1 MTSECIRLFSERRER
16 LGDRMSSMETR
27 KAVLPIDRILG
38 QKNAL
43 EEALRFEEYYLRF
56 KLESEAWLSR
66 ADQERLAKLKT
77 RLQLFLRRLLFI
89 YPEISL

>member
-1 MTSECIRLFSERRER
+1 MDLTVGGSVTSESIRLFGERQER

-27 KAVLPIDRILG
+27 KVVLPTDKMLE
-38 QKNAL
+38 QENAL
-43 EEALRFEEYYLRF
+43 EEALRFGEYYLRF

-77 RLQLFLRRLLFI
+77 RL
-89 YPEISL
+89 

>member
-1 MTSECIRLFSERRER
+1 VTSESIRLFGEHQER

-27 KAVLPIDRILG
+27 KVVLPTDRMLK

-56 KLESEAWLSR
+56 KLEREAWLSR

-77 RLQLFLRRLLFI
+77 RL
-89 YPEISL
+89 